1 MNKLL
6 TVAAVLGI
14 TIGASAVANAEI
26 VRLPPSNI
34 SAVLIDKDN
43 YGGCMAQVDID
54 VSSTA
59 PDCSGSYISFDCDG
73 DFQDPSIGNR
83 FLEMA
88 QVAYVTGK
96 GMRFSIDTNLQHNGF
111 CVATRA
117 DLK

>member
-1 MNKLL
+1 MKKIL
-6 TVAAVLGI
+6 TLVLAMAAL
-14 TIGASAVANAEI
+14 ASASFVANAEV

-43 YGGCMAQVDID
+43 FGGCMAQVDID
-54 VSSTA
+54 ISETA
-59 PDCSGSYISFDCDG
+59 PSCGSSYITFDCDG
-73 DFQDPSIGNR
+73 DFQDPSVGNR

>member
-1 MNKLL
+1 MKKLL
-6 TVAAVLGI
+6 PLLLAAGVAA
-14 TIGASAVANAEI
+14 ASFTVSAEV

-34 SAVLIDKDN
+34 TAVLIDKN
-43 YGGCMAQVDID
+43 NFGGCMAQVDID
-54 VSSTA
+54 ISETA
-59 PDCSGSYISFDCDG
+59 PSCGSSYITFDCDG

-111 CVATRA
+111 CTATRA

>member
-1 MNKLL
+1 MKKLL
-6 TVAAVLGI
+6 SLAAVI
-14 TIGASAVANAEI
+14 AVTASTSFVANAEV

-34 SAVLIDKDN
+34 TAVLIDKDN
-43 YGGCMAQVDID
+43 FGGCMAQVDID
-54 VSSTA
+54 ISETA
-59 PDCSGSYISFDCDG
+59 PDCGSAYITFDCDG

-96 GMRFSIDTNLQHNGF
+96 GMRFSIDTNLQHNVF